1 MNLTFSSCLK
11 DNAVF
16 LFRLE
21 YFLLEKHGIDVQGN
35 AQFMTVQLKQRT
47 DQFQLTFMA
56 VKHTGMAVD
65 FLFCFNVVQQF
76 SAVKGQVI
84 AGFLTEFGPE
94 GDGIRC
100 FEKRRGRRCC
110 DA

>member
-35 AQFMTVQLKQRT
+35 AQTLRICSPAPGIGLQIRVSYL
-47 DQFQLTFMA
+47 A
-56 VKHTGMAVD
+56 VT
-65 FLFCFNVVQQF
+65 
-76 SAVKGQVI
+76 
-84 AGFLTEFGPE
+84 
-94 GDGIRC
+94 
-100 FEKRRGRRCC
+100 
-110 DA
+110 